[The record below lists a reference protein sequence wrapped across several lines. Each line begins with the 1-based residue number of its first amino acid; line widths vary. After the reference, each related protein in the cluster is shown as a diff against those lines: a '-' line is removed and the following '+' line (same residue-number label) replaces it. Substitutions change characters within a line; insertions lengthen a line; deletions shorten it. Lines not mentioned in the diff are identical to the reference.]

1 MSARFIERTLLLSA
15 LYIERT
21 LYWAHALLSAGFIE
35 RTLYWAHAFWK
46 FPLVLKKLRFFWR
59 FWNFVNLALVAFL
72 IFCLSL
78 CVKSV
83 KQLLLCLWEED
94 EGENRIWIMVEL
106 QRQLE
111 LKDTTIASLRRV
123 IEQKDELL
131 AATEEKLKALEEK
144 RDEIEEALIS
154 LTIDANDNPEEDEIG
169 NVQFLII
176 F

>member
-1 MSARFIERTLLLSA
+1 
-15 LYIERT
+15 
-21 LYWAHALLSAGFIE
+21 
-35 RTLYWAHAFWK
+35 
-46 FPLVLKKLRFFWR
+46 
-59 FWNFVNLALVAFL
+59 
-72 IFCLSL
+72 
-78 CVKSV
+78 
-83 KQLLLCLWEED
+83 
-94 EGENRIWIMVEL
+94 MVEL

-176 F
+176 FFKTLENFQLLMVEYSRHFTLKITCKIHENLFTKQS

>member
-1 MSARFIERTLLLSA
+1 
-15 LYIERT
+15 
-21 LYWAHALLSAGFIE
+21 
-35 RTLYWAHAFWK
+35 
-46 FPLVLKKLRFFWR
+46 
-59 FWNFVNLALVAFL
+59 
-72 IFCLSL
+72 
-78 CVKSV
+78 
-83 KQLLLCLWEED
+83 
-94 EGENRIWIMVEL
+94 MVEL

-169 NVQFLII
+169 NVQFLTLDGVGN
-176 F
+176 

>member
-1 MSARFIERTLLLSA
+1 
-15 LYIERT
+15 
-21 LYWAHALLSAGFIE
+21 
-35 RTLYWAHAFWK
+35 
-46 FPLVLKKLRFFWR
+46 
-59 FWNFVNLALVAFL
+59 
-72 IFCLSL
+72 
-78 CVKSV
+78 
-83 KQLLLCLWEED
+83 
-94 EGENRIWIMVEL
+94 MVEL

-176 F
+176 FYKTPDFQLFMVEYSRHFTLKITCKIHENLFTKQL

>member
-1 MSARFIERTLLLSA
+1 
-15 LYIERT
+15 
-21 LYWAHALLSAGFIE
+21 
-35 RTLYWAHAFWK
+35 
-46 FPLVLKKLRFFWR
+46 
-59 FWNFVNLALVAFL
+59 
-72 IFCLSL
+72 
-78 CVKSV
+78 
-83 KQLLLCLWEED
+83 
-94 EGENRIWIMVEL
+94 MVEL

-176 F
+176 FINTRWRCNLKILALDFLTFAPFFTCKIRETLFTSQF